1 MITFPKIF
9 KVVVVFCAV
18 FPFMAFAGDEEVPAL
33 IERADS
39 KPYTDTGAQLPVFRQ
54 QLAKL
59 IDLNDELEEV
69 TSSLE
74 GLRSDLAV
82 HLGELQAVRS
92 TIVSDSGSSFLVQCK
107 EILYYVAFIVCFIWG
122 SVLHISFIQRR

>member
-9 KVVVVFCAV
+9 KVFVAFLAS
-18 FPFMAFAGDEEVPAL
+18 FPLLVFAGDEEVPAL
-33 IERADS
+33 IERANHA
-39 KPYTDTGAQLPVFRQ
+39 PYTQTGSQLPVFRQ

-59 IDLNDELEEV
+59 IDLNDELKDV
-69 TSSLE
+69 SVSLE

-82 HLGELQAVRS
+82 HLEELQTLRS
-92 TIVSDSGSSFLVQCK
+92 SVVTESGVSLLSQCK
-107 EILYYVAFIVCFIWG
+107 EILYYVAFVACFIWG